1 MFYFVTIEPVMLKLI
16 FFFISVL
23 IFLGKTSLP
32 QSMPQVT
39 LSKPT
44 AITTIA
50 KKELPIGSQKIMIPV
65 SFSNIGTLSSICSSA
80 TTSLNPSYQILIA
93 TKTHPR
99 IKYSGMKKIDEGST
113 DAADTTLALSS
124 PAKITNNIGMSCVLT
139 PLTTMSSSTTLTTLT
154 TAPMTTH
161 LQTPITLPIATPI
174 KLPIASIPMQTTI
187 TLPLSTT
194 ITQKLPPL
202 SNQQSETNP
211 NELNSAISQTVTVVP
226 TSNSN
231 NDLAVKYADI
241 DDIELP
247 DGTKIGYPTDLEIKR
262 LQDSDI
268 STLAE
273 KYSLLAANAIKNFD
287 FSSINDSIM
296 NQSGSD
302 EPNELYACRHCG
314 KRYRWKSTLR
324 RHENEECNG
333 KEPTHKCPYC
343 EYKARQRGNLGVH
356 VRKHHSE
363 KPQLESRRKKR
374 SSGGSKDDVSG

>member
-1 MFYFVTIEPVMLKLI
+1 
-16 FFFISVL
+16 
-23 IFLGKTSLP
+23 
-32 QSMPQVT
+32 
-39 LSKPT
+39 
-44 AITTIA
+44 
-50 KKELPIGSQKIMIPV
+50 MIPV

-80 TTSLNPSYQILIA
+80 TTTINPSYQILIA

-113 DAADTTLALSS
+113 DAADSTLALST
-124 PAKITNNIGMSCVLT
+124 PAKINNNIGMSCVLT

-194 ITQKLPPL
+194 ITQKLTPI
-202 SNQQSETNP
+202 SHQQSETNQ
-211 NELNSAISQTVTVVP
+211 NEFNSAISQTVTVVP
-226 TSNSN
+226 TSTSS

-287 FSSINDSIM
+287 FSSINESIM

-324 RHENEECNG
+324 RHETVECNG
-333 KEPTHKCPYC
+333 KEPAHKCPYC
-343 EYKARQRGNLGVH
+343 EYKAKQRGNLGVH

-374 SSGGSKDDVSG
+374 SSGGGNDDVSG

>member
-1 MFYFVTIEPVMLKLI
+1 MYLSLTIECKVYQFSLLL
-16 FFFISVL
+16 FLFL
-23 IFLGKTSLP
+23 FLGTTSLP
-32 QSMPQVT
+32 QSVPQIT

-50 KKELPIGSQKIMIPV
+50 KKDLPIGSQKIMIPV

-80 TTSLNPSYQILIA
+80 TTTINPSYQILIA
-93 TKTHPR
+93 TKSHPR

-113 DAADTTLALSS
+113 DATDTALALSS
-124 PAKITNNIGMSCVLT
+124 PAKINNNIGMSCVLT
-139 PLTTMSSSTTLTTLT
+139 PITTMSSPTTLTTLT

-161 LQTPITLPIATPI
+161 LQTPITLGTPI
-174 KLPIASIPMQTTI
+174 KLPIATIPMQTTI

-194 ITQKLPPL
+194 ITQKLTPL
-202 SNQQSETNP
+202 SNQQSETNQ
-211 NELNSAISQTVTVVP
+211 NELNSSLPQTVTVVP
-226 TSNSN
+226 TSTSN

-287 FSSINDSIM
+287 FSSINESIM

-324 RHENEECNG
+324 RHENDEC
-333 KEPTHKCPYC
+333 K
-343 EYKARQRGNLGVH
+343 
-356 VRKHHSE
+356 
-363 KPQLESRRKKR
+363 SRSHR
-374 SSGGSKDDVSG
+374 

>member
-1 MFYFVTIEPVMLKLI
+1 
-16 FFFISVL
+16 
-23 IFLGKTSLP
+23 
-32 QSMPQVT
+32 
-39 LSKPT
+39 
-44 AITTIA
+44 
-50 KKELPIGSQKIMIPV
+50 
-65 SFSNIGTLSSICSSA
+65 
-80 TTSLNPSYQILIA
+80 
-93 TKTHPR
+93 
-99 IKYSGMKKIDEGST
+99 MKKMDEGST
-113 DAADTTLALSS
+113 DAADTTLALSA
-124 PAKITNNIGMSCVLT
+124 PTKINNNIGMSCVLT
-139 PLTTMSSSTTLTTLT
+139 PIQNPITTMSSPTTLTTLT

-174 KLPIASIPMQTTI
+174 KLPIATIPMQTTI

-194 ITQKLPPL
+194 ITQKLTPL
-202 SNQQSETNP
+202 PNQQQLQTETIHNDLMSTSIP
-211 NELNSAISQTVTVVP
+211 QTVTVVQQP
-226 TSNSN
+226 TTTTVSN

-287 FSSINDSIM
+287 FSTINETIM

-324 RHENEECNG
+324 RHETVECNG
-333 KEPTHKCPYC
+333 KEPTYKCPYC
-343 EYKARQRGNLGVH
+343 EYKAKQRGNLGVH

-374 SSGGSKDDVSG
+374 AAGEKEDVSG